1 MVDFARSTEGLS
13 VSGSNCAFG
22 SSKAELSEPLDDFGG
37 SNAELSEPKGFFIG
51 WKGDFT
57 GSNDGFIDST
67 VGFTICANESFP
79 ISSFLH
85 TGVC

>member
-51 WKGDFT
+51 
-57 GSNDGFIDST
+57 
-67 VGFTICANESFP
+67 
-79 ISSFLH
+79 
-85 TGVC
+85 